1 MKKKNLSLIIMVVL
15 LAGLLLAYAV
25 VSGMDTD
32 SGEGTETEA
41 DSSISV
47 NSISQTSITG
57 ISYTVD
63 GVERT
68 FTLSSDKWTY
78 AQDASFPVSTK
89 AIAEI
94 ASALSGIRAERAIE
108 GDLRSAEFG
117 LDSPRHTIKVTLSAG
132 GTLIYNIGDYNKHAD
147 CYYMTAEGHD
157 RVYLVTAAFGELF
170 DGELY
175 DLVECE
181 SFPTISTDKV
191 NKITANI
198 GESTLTLEKK
208 TEGESTV
215 WTHTNREGG
224 TAELAQESVDKILTA
239 LTQQKLTKCVEHNV
253 SDECMAELSLGE
265 ANREK
270 ITVSYEVTIDAQ
282 TGQGTLGGATTVEK
296 ELVYYIG
303 RVDVPVASDTAD
315 TTADTTAD
323 ITADTTADTAGTT
336 ADTAGTTE
344 QKTERKTYLMLEGSR
359 MVYEVSLTGADV
371 FFE

>member
-1 MKKKNLSLIIMVVL
+1 MVVL
-15 LAGLLLAYAV
+15 LAGLIIAYAA

-32 SGEGTETEA
+32 EGEGEVTDA
-41 DSSISV
+41 DSTISI
-47 NSISQTSITG
+47 NSISQESITG

-78 AQDASFPVSTK
+78 AQDASFPVSK
-89 AIAEI
+89 SAIAEI

-117 LDSPRHTIKVTLSAG
+117 LDTPRHTIKVTLSAG
-132 GTLIYNIGDYNKHAD
+132 GTLSYNIGDYNKHAD

-157 RVYLVTAAFGELF
+157 KVYLVTAAFGELF
-170 DGELY
+170 DGELF

-181 SFPTISTDKV
+181 SFPSISTDKV

-198 GESTLTLEKK
+198 GASTLILEKK

-239 LTQQKLTKCVEHNV
+239 LTQQKLTDCIEYNV
-253 SDECMAELSLGE
+253 TDERMTELSLSE
-265 ANREK
+265 AEREK

-282 TGQGTLGGATTVEK
+282 TGQGTLGGSTSVEK

-303 RVDVPVASDTAD
+303 RVDVPVASDTTAD
-315 TTADTTAD
+315 TTADTTSD
-323 ITADTTADTAGTT
+323 
-336 ADTAGTTE
+336 TTE

-359 MVYEVSLTGADV
+359 MVYEVSVTGADV